1 MKCHYIPAIGTALLL
16 SSCSQPAPQSATRP
30 GTAPGYALPNE
41 TAHNRQ
47 YLALPGQSA
56 RAVAPTDTDAAFE
69 RQAAAYATGATAPP
83 VANDSLQTSAFPGSL
98 PAASADAAMGK
109 TDNAG
114 IPATA
119 PFPARADH
127 GSLAADSIP
136 EPQPLHDPAAENAPL
151 GNAASAAA
159 PATQPKAS
167 YAVQVKNGTPGR
179 LYIEMQD
186 DAGNIFPI
194 AFMHSDQAISTPP
207 QEPKPIVGKLTV
219 VIRDPDQPGAPELR
233 RYKVEPPADYMG
245 KTIGITILPRG
256 QYRASL
262 DGDVYYVSPAPT
274 PPGQR

>member
-1 MKCHYIPAIGTALLL
+1 MPK
-16 SSCSQPAPQSATRP
+16 
-30 GTAPGYALPNE
+30 E
-41 TAHNRQ
+41 TTHSRQ

-69 RQAAAYATGATAPP
+69 RQAAAYATGATASAAPDAP
-83 VANDSLQTSAFPGSL
+83 LPTPAFPGSL
-98 PAASADAAMGK
+98 PSAPADAAMG
-109 TDNAG
+109 G
-114 IPATA
+114 
-119 PFPARADH
+119 ADH
-127 GSLAADSIP
+127 GSLASVSIP
-136 EPQPLHDPAAENAPL
+136 EPSPLQDPAAEKASY
-151 GNAASAAA
+151 GSAASAAA

-194 AFMHSDQAISTPP
+194 AFMHSDQSISTPP

-274 PPGQR
+274 PPEQR